1 MTTFT
6 IDDPIIEENY
16 TVSEI
21 KNKFLYFIQTEL
33 KKEKTVEFSELSNE
47 DEQIL
52 KNMPE
57 FNWLMKTFSWM

>member
-33 KKEKTVEFSELSNE
+33 KKEKINLYETTISDLPDNV
-47 DEQIL
+47 L
-52 KNMPE
+52 KNYDNFE
-57 FNWLMKTFSWM
+57 NINFIKR